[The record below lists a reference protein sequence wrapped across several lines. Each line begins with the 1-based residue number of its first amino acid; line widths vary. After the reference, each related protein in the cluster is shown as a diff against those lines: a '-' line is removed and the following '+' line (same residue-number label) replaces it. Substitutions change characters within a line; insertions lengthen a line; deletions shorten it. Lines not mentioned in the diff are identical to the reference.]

1 MSRATFLPSEFV
13 NFWLSTDHLTHR
25 IVGSNLPD
33 LIKRDLDSLRADV
46 WEYYSAKVWQAMSES
61 GFVHPYAW
69 GVAVIQDQDQDSTDL

>member
-1 MSRATFLPSEFV
+1 MQTEVPTVCSISSKRMSRATFLPS
-13 NFWLSTDHLTHR
+13 
-25 IVGSNLPD
+25 SNLPD
-33 LIKRDLDSLRADV
+33 LIKRDLDSLRVDV